1 VTAQPFPIVFIG
13 PMAAGKTKVGKR
25 VARALG
31 VPFTDTDKRVVAG
44 HGPIADLFA
53 DHGAEHFRRLERQ
66 AVVDALAEAADPG
79 GVVSLGGGAVLDPDT
94 RADLSR
100 CSVVYLTV
108 SASAVADRIGGTKRP
123 LLAGGIEDWQR
134 IFDER
139 RPIYEELA
147 SIRFDTSTRP
157 LDAIAADIA
166 TWVRGTP

>member
-1 VTAQPFPIVFIG
+1 MTHPFPVVFIG

-31 VPFTDTDKRVVAG
+31 VPFTDTDKRVVAD
-44 HGPIADLFA
+44 HGPIADIFA
-53 DHGAEHFRRLERQ
+53 EHGAGHFRRLERQ
-66 AVVDALAEAADPG
+66 AVIDALADARDPG
-79 GVVSLGGGAVLDPDT
+79 GVVSLGGGAVLDAAT

-108 SASAVADRIGGTKRP
+108 AASAVATRIGGTKRP

-139 RPIYEELA
+139 RPLYEQLA

-166 TWVRGTP
+166 TWVRGTS

>member
-1 VTAQPFPIVFIG
+1 MTQPFPVVFIG

-31 VPFTDTDKRVVAG
+31 VPFTDTDKRVVAV
-44 HGPIADLFA
+44 HGPIADIFGE
-53 DHGAEHFRRLERQ
+53 HGAEHFRRLERQ
-66 AVVDALAEAADPG
+66 AVADALAESTDPG
-79 GVVSLGGGAVLDPDT
+79 GVVSLGGGAVLDADT
-94 RADLSR
+94 RADLGR

-108 SASAVADRIGGTKRP
+108 EAGAVAHRIGGTKRP
-123 LLAGGIEDWQR
+123 LLQGGIADWQR

-166 TWVRGTP
+166 TWVRGTS